1 MQIALSQKI
10 IGKKVVI
17 TSCKVILSSE
27 ALGVGR
33 TARLYDTASS
43 RVQFGLNVV
52 MEYEGKQTVQV
63 VASTE
68 WGLIR
73 EQ

>member
-33 TARLYDTASS
+33 TARLYDTAS
-43 RVQFGLNVV
+43 FGLNVV

-63 VASTE
+63 VAPTE